1 MPTSWVKSIVMT
13 AASAIALGASGTVLA
28 AIVVASSG
36 PSAAQFPAGK
46 KIDNNQSITLRAGD
60 SVTILDRQGTR
71 VLRGAGSFKPA
82 DAGGANRS
90 STFAALTRQR
100 GSQRV
105 RTGAVRNAGPAG
117 AVMSPNLWFVDL
129 SKPGTKCVVEG
140 TPVRLWRADD
150 AKPATYRVL
159 AADGAASSVS
169 FDAGS
174 MIGNWDSTATPVADG
189 TTFTIATDNGP
200 ALGRFGF
207 SVLPTQPDNPED
219 LASTLIEKGCSAQV
233 ELLAASLSAQ
243 AG

>member
-1 MPTSWVKSIVMT
+1 MPTLWVKSMSAT
-13 AASAIALGASGTVLA
+13 AAGAIALGTSGAALA

-46 KIDNNQSITLRAGD
+46 KVDDNQSITLRAGD
-60 SVTILDRQGTR
+60 SITILDQRGTR
-71 VLRGAGSFKPA
+71 VLRGAGTFKPA
-82 DAGGANRS
+82 EAGGANQS

-129 SKPGTKCVVEG
+129 SRPGTKCVVEG
-140 TPVRLWRADD
+140 TPIRLWRADD
-150 AKPATYRVL
+150 AK
-159 AADGAASSVS
+159 AARYTISAAGGVTSTVV

-174 MIGNWDSTATPVADG
+174 MVAAWDADKTPIAAG
-189 TTFTIATDNGP
+189 TNFAIASDAGQ

-207 SVLPTQPDNPED
+207 VTLPAQPANPEEM
-219 LASTLIEKGCSAQV
+219 ASALIENGCSAQV
-233 ELLAASLSAQ
+233 ELLAASLTAQ
-243 AG
+243 GS